1 MINGSVVVFVGEP
14 VVVGQGVRVTIDC
27 SRLIDEAIAGGIPN
41 PTVTWFRGGN
51 ELTNATVTYVEISAD
66 MRFCIITDTLLPAGG
81 QLGNEGNYSCQVCA
95 DPTDQNCRIETTCN
109 AVCGKED
116 FCYLPCYN
124 DIGTYISLG
133 YPHIVPATGPPTVSP
148 FFISLTCGQDITVET
163 LVGVASLSIGC
174 AAFNGSQPLVMKVFK
189 DGELI
194 VGMTGFTFIML
205 PPSDDDFGTYTFA
218 LSTEK
223 CGTATAVSRII
234 RQG

>member
-1 MINGSVVVFVGEP
+1 M
-14 VVVGQGVRVTIDC
+14 
-27 SRLIDEAIAGGIPN
+27 RL
-41 PTVTWFRGGN
+41 
-51 ELTNATVTYVEISAD
+51 
-66 MRFCIITDTLLPAGG
+66 CIITDTLLAVDG

-95 DPTDQNCRIETTCN
+95 DPGDQNCRIETICN

-124 DIGTYISLG
+124 DIGTYVSLG

-148 FFISLTCGQDITVET
+148 FFISLTCGQDITVEI

-174 AAFNGSQPLVMKVFK
+174 AAFNGSEPWVMEVFK

-194 VGMTGFTFIML
+194 GGGMIGNIGFTFTMI

-223 CGTATAVSRII
+223 CDTATAVSRII